1 MTATVTALRP
11 SHQPARA
18 VWVRAVAAAVR
29 PEFRVEVLEPAPDDM
44 VLFGPGCSV
53 DRCRGTSNR
62 RTDPLCPAHQRQFNE
77 RGDGRSVREWICAA
91 REDGGPRELAHL
103 RLPQPC
109 LVGGCPRSRVNVGM
123 CGSHWQRWLKAGR
136 PSVDAFVATV
146 PCAIGNRAPHPPGS
160 CAVPTCGFARMPTR
174 DMCDGHQHRFTYH
187 HAQHGATLEAFLRDE
202 HLKSTTSYDLS
213 RVPEPLRAEIQFVL
227 QSLSDERGRRVTRSQ
242 VMRCV
247 WALAEHG
254 LRSVLDADPET
265 VPQLGSDAATFL
277 RIARDR
283 CERLADALTEREE
296 WDRDE
301 WRVDRL
307 PITRSGGPSAKV
319 LSFTFC
325 ESPWLRELIKRWMRW
340 RLNCGLGLSTAEW
353 NLRGV
358 RHFVDFCQTTGR
370 PLDRPED
377 LTRELLEAWL
387 AEIAGRNVTAGTRN
401 RWMGSLRLFLD
412 DVRRHGW
419 APIALTATYH
429 RGEFSKRPEDLP
441 RFLEEHVITRM
452 ESDDALDR
460 LPTITTRTL
469 VHVLIETGLRAVD
482 ARTLPLDALSVD
494 GAAAPYLRYFNHKLN
509 RERWLPISP
518 RLADRIRTQ
527 QAWVR
532 EHFGADA
539 TLLPAERR
547 NADGRRPFS
556 YGTLNHRLR
565 AWARELDLRDSN
577 DAPVEVTPH
586 RLRHTLATRMV
597 NQGIPQIVVQQ
608 MLDHN
613 SPRMTNVYARLHDQT
628 LREHFDRF
636 HQRINIRGEI
646 VETPGGPLADA
657 IWAKENLARAKQS
670 LPNGFCGLPL
680 QQSCPHPNACLSC
693 DHFLTTTEFLPI
705 HRDQLDRTRSLLA
718 DARERGQQRLVEMN
732 EPVELNLV
740 RIIEGLEAVQEDAQV
755 DAA

>member
-1 MTATVTALRP
+1 MTATITALRP
-11 SHQPARA
+11 SHETPRA
-18 VWVRAVAAAVR
+18 AWVRAVAAAVR
-29 PEFRVEVLEPAPDDM
+29 PEFRVDVIEPAPDDI

-53 DRCRGTSNR
+53 EGCDGTGNR
-62 RTDPLCPAHQRQFNE
+62 RADPLCPAHQRQFNE
-77 RGDGRSVREWICAA
+77 RAAGRSIQAWVGASEAQ
-91 REDGGPRELAHL
+91 GGPRVLVHL
-103 RLPQPC
+103 RAPQPC
-109 LVGGCPRSRVNVGM
+109 RVPGCPRSRLSVGM
-123 CGSHWQRWLKAGR
+123 CRSHWQRWVQQAR
-136 PSVDAFVATV
+136 PDVETFVAATS
-146 PCAIGNRAPHPPGS
+146 PTFRDRPHQPAGS
-160 CAVPTCGFARMPTR
+160 CAVGDCPFARMPTLR
-174 DMCDGHQHRFTYH
+174 LCDGHQVRFAYHRARH
-187 HAQHGATLEAFLRDE
+187 RITLEAFLRDE
-202 HLKSTTSYDLS
+202 YVKSTTGYDLR
-213 RVPEPLRAEIQFVL
+213 RVPEPLRAEMQFVL
-227 QSLSDERGRRVTRSQ
+227 QLLSDERGRRVTRSE
-242 VMRCV
+242 VMRCI
-247 WALAEHG
+247 WALAAHG
-254 LRSVLDADPET
+254 LRSVLDADPAT
-265 VPQLGSDAATFL
+265 VPQLGSDAAAFL

-283 CERLADALTEREE
+283 CERLADTLAGREE

-307 PITRSGGPSAKV
+307 PIAGMGGPSAKV

-325 ESPWLRELIKRWMRW
+325 QSLWLRDVVKRWMRW

-358 RHFVDFCQTTGR
+358 RHFVEFCQATGR
-370 PLDRPED
+370 PLDRPEIV
-377 LTRELLEAWL
+377 TRELLEAWL
-387 AEIAGRNVTAGTRN
+387 AEISSRAVTAGTRN

-419 APIALTATYH
+419 APIPLTATYH
-429 RGEFSKRPEDLP
+429 RGEFAKRPEDLP

-452 ESDDALDR
+452 ERDDALDR
-460 LPTITTRTL
+460 LPTISSRTL

-494 GAAAPYLRYFNHKLN
+494 GAGAPYLRYFNHKLN

-518 RLADRIRTQ
+518 RLADRIRAQ

-532 EHFGADA
+532 EHFGDHA

-547 NADGRRPFS
+547 NADGRKPFT
-556 YGTLNHRLR
+556 YGTLNRRLR
-565 AWARELDLRDSN
+565 AWALELDLRDSN
-577 DAPVEVTPH
+577 GRPVEVTPH

-636 HQRINIRGEI
+636 HKRINIRGEL
-646 VETPGGPLADA
+646 VETPDGPLADA
-657 IWAKENLARAKQS
+657 VWAKENLARAKQS

-680 QQSCPHPNACLSC
+680 QQSCPHPNACLSW
-693 DHFLTTTEFLPI
+693 DHFLTSGEFLTV
-705 HRDQLDRTRSLLA
+705 HREQLDRTRTLLA

-740 RIIEGLEAVQEDAQV
+740 RIIEGLEALGEEPQV
-755 DAA
+755 NAA

>member
-11 SHQPARA
+11 PRETARGE
-18 VWVRAVAAAVR
+18 WVRAVTAAVR
-29 PEFRVEVLEPAPDDM
+29 AEFRVEVLEPAPDDM

-53 DRCRGTSNR
+53 EGCRGSGNR
-62 RTDPLCPAHQRQFNE
+62 RTDPLCPAHQRQFNK
-77 RGDGRSVREWICAA
+77 RGNGRSVSDWVGADQA
-91 REDGGPRELAHL
+91 DGGPRELVHL
-103 RLPQPC
+103 RRPQPC
-109 LVGGCPRSRVNVGM
+109 RVGGCPRSSVSVGM
-123 CGSHWQRWLKAGR
+123 CGSHWLCWLKSGR
-136 PSVDAFVATV
+136 PPVEAFVATV
-146 PCAIGNRAPHPPGS
+146 PVAIGDRAPHPPGS
-160 CAVPTCGFARMPTR
+160 CAVPACGFARMPNR
-174 DMCDGHQHRFTYH
+174 EMCDAHHHRFTYH
-187 HAQHGATLEAFLRDE
+187 RAQHGITLEAFLRDE
-202 HLKSTTSYDLS
+202 HLKSTTGYDLS
-213 RVPEPLRAEIQFVL
+213 RVPEPLRAEVQFTL

-247 WALAEHG
+247 WALGAHG
-254 LRSVLDADPET
+254 LRSVLNAEPAT
-265 VPQLGSDAATFL
+265 VPQLGGDAAAFL
-277 RIARDR
+277 RLARDR
-283 CERLADALTEREE
+283 CDRLADKLYGREE

-307 PITRSGGPSAKV
+307 PIARPPGPSAKI

-325 ESPWLRELIKRWMRW
+325 ESSWLQDVLKRWVRW

-358 RHFVDFCQTTGR
+358 RHFVEFCQATGR

-377 LTRELLEAWL
+377 VTRELLEAWL

-412 DVRRHGW
+412 DVRRHDW

-429 RGEFSKRPEDLP
+429 RGEFAKRPEDLP
-441 RFLEEHVITRM
+441 RFLEEHVIARM
-452 ESDDALDR
+452 ERDDALER

-482 ARTLPLDALSVD
+482 ARTLPLDALSAD
-494 GAAAPYLRYFNHKLN
+494 GAGAAYLRYFNHKLN

-532 EHFGADA
+532 EHFGDDA

-547 NADGRRPFS
+547 NADGRRPFT

-565 AWARELDLRDSN
+565 AWTRELDLRDSN
-577 DAPVEVTPH
+577 GAPVEVTPH

-608 MLDHN
+608 MLDHD

-636 HQRINIRGEI
+636 HQRINIRGEL
-646 VETPGGPLADA
+646 VETPEGPLADA
-657 IWAKENLARAKQS
+657 VWAKENLARAKQS

-693 DHFLTTTEFLPI
+693 DHFLTSPEFLPV
-705 HRDQLDRTRSLLA
+705 HREQLERTRTLLGE
-718 DARERGQQRLVEMN
+718 ARERGQQRLVEMN
-732 EPVELNLV
+732 EPVEVNLV
-740 RIIEGLEAVQEDAQV
+740 RIIEGLDALGEEPKV